1 MNGLTPLLGR
11 LEDQKTWFVNIF
23 ACEKFP
29 TCEVKVQIALKFSK
43 LSIFLKFPRVS
54 KILFDV

>member
-11 LEDQKTWFVNIF
+11 LEYEKTSFISVF

-29 TCEVKVQIALKFSK
+29 TYQVKVQIALKFSK
-43 LSIFLKFPRVS
+43 LSFFS
-54 KILFDV
+54 KIPERF